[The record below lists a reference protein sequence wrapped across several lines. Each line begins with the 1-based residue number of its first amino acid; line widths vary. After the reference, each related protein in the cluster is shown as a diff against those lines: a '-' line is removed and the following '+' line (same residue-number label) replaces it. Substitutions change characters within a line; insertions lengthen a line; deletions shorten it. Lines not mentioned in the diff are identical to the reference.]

1 MSHGFNYSRSKFAGV
16 TDKLLFIL
24 LFAVSS
30 LTHALTE
37 DEKNNIQV
45 FKESSQ
51 SVVFVT
57 NNTLVRDPYSFNVSK
72 RPQGT
77 GTGFVWD
84 KQGHIVT
91 NFHVID
97 GAREITITLSDQS
110 SWNAAVVGLAP
121 EKDIAVLKIEAPSKL
136 LKPLPIGD
144 SEALQV
150 GRKVLA
156 IGNPFGLDTT
166 LTVGVV
172 SALGREIQAP
182 NQRTIQNVIQTD
194 AAINPGNSGGPLL
207 NSDGELIGVNA
218 AIYSPNGAS
227 IGIGFAIPVNSVKK
241 IVPELI
247 QYGHL
252 VRPVIGVEL
261 APISWARNNN
271 LPGVPVLRVTR
282 NGPADR
288 AGMEGI
294 TRNRW
299 GATILGDVIAKIDNK
314 SVNSIDELLGV
325 LESYKPGDRV
335 AITIIRQNREKTLRL
350 TLAAPN

>member
-24 LFAVSS
+24 LFAVSA

-121 EKDIAVLKIEAPSKL
+121 EKDIAVLKVEAPSKL

-282 NGPADR
+282 NGPADH
-288 AGMEGI
+288 AGIQGI

-299 GATILGDVIAKIDNK
+299 GATVLGDVIAKIDNK